1 MSLATLQ
8 NSAWDDAVQVA
19 LLLATNP
26 VGLGGVSVRAG
37 AGPVRDRWLALF
49 GELMTGQPLRRV
61 PLHINDERL
70 IGGLD
75 LAATLQRGRPV
86 AARGLLAEA
95 HGGTVV
101 LAMAERLAAST
112 VSRLT
117 AVLDTGELVLERDG
131 VSARSPVRLGV
142 VALDEGLDDEQ
153 VPAPLL
159 DRLAFLLDLSEVSH
173 TTVADPLPA
182 DWAQVVA
189 GARPL
194 MRQVLATDDT
204 VQALCHTAMAL
215 GIDSLR
221 TTLLAVQVA
230 RTAAALAGRL
240 HTEADDANC
249 AARLVLAPRAT
260 VFPPPDP
267 SDAPQEELP
276 NELDTP
282 APDDATPPPPP
293 PASDS
298 PADSPP
304 ESAQGPAPE
313 DQVLEAVEAAKA
325 AIPAG
330 LLARLQQAELQRQ
343 RGGMAGKAGAVQS
356 SGLRGRPAGVRAGAP
371 DHRARLNVIETL
383 RAAAPWQRLRQAQ
396 RAQMPGPT
404 TARRVEVRSQDFRV
418 THNKQRTAT
427 TTLFVVDASGSAALT
442 RLAETKGAVELLL
455 ADCYVRRDRVAVLAF
470 RGTACELLLPPTRS
484 LVRAKRS
491 LAGLPG
497 GGGTPLALAID
508 TATLLALAIQKKGE
522 TPVIVLLTDGLA
534 NINRQGQPGRA
545 EALQDALASA
555 SQLRATGMTVLLVDT
570 SPRPQPQAQTLASAM
585 RAVYLP
591 LPYAGPVALS
601 EAVKATT
608 AGLVPSR

>member
-1 MSLATLQ
+1 MLHTGS
-8 NSAWDDAVQVA
+8 NGHNGVWDDAVQVA

-26 VGLGGVSVRAG
+26 AGLGGVSVRAG

-49 GELMTGQPLRRV
+49 GELMAGQPLRRV

-95 HGGTVV
+95 NGGAVV

-131 VSARSPVRLGV
+131 VSARSVVRLGV
-142 VALDEGLDDEQ
+142 VALDEGLDDER
-153 VPAPLL
+153 VPAALL
-159 DRLAFLLDLSEVSH
+159 DRLAFLLDLSELSH
-173 TTVADPLPA
+173 TTIADPLPT
-182 DWAQVVA
+182 DWTEAVA
-189 GARPL
+189 AARPL
-194 MRQVLATDDT
+194 MRQVQATDDT

-240 HTEADDANC
+240 HTEADDARC
-249 AARLVLAPRAT
+249 AARLVLAPRT
-260 VFPPPDP
+260 NVLPPSDP
-267 SDAPQEELP
+267 SDAPQEDPPDEP
-276 NELDTP
+276 DMP
-282 APDDATPPPPP
+282 APDDTPPAPDNPPDPPP
-293 PASDS
+293 EPKPEPTQEPAL
-298 PADSPP
+298 
-304 ESAQGPAPE
+304 E
-313 DQVLEAVEAAKA
+313 DQVLEAAKA

-330 LLARLQQAELQRQ
+330 LLARLQQAELQLQ
-343 RGGMAGKAGAVQS
+343 RGGMAGKAGAVHT
-356 SGLRGRPAGVRAGAP
+356 GGRRGRPAGVRAGPP
-371 DHRARLNVIETL
+371 DHHTRLNVIETL

-396 RAQMPGPT
+396 RAQTQGPT

-418 THNKQRTAT
+418 THHKQRTAT

-522 TPVIVLLTDGLA
+522 TPIVVLLTDGLA
-534 NINRQGQPGRA
+534 NIDRLGQPGRA
-545 EALQDALASA
+545 QAQQDALASA
-555 SQLRATGMTVLLVDT
+555 TQLRATGMTVLLVDT
-570 SPRPQPQAQTLASAM
+570 SPRPQTQAQALASAM

-601 EAVKATT
+601 EAVKATA
-608 AGLVPSR
+608 AGLAPSR

>member
-1 MSLATLQ
+1 MSSAILRY
-8 NSAWDDAVQVA
+8 SAWDDAVQVA

-26 VGLGGVSVRAG
+26 AGLGGVSVRAG
-37 AGPVRDRWLALF
+37 AGPVRDRWLALY
-49 GELMTGQPLRRV
+49 GALMAGQPLRRV

-86 AARGLLAEA
+86 AAHGLLAEA
-95 HGGTVV
+95 NGGAVV

-131 VSARSPVRLGV
+131 VSARNPVRLGV
-142 VALDEGLDDEQ
+142 VALDEGLDDEH
-153 VPAPLL
+153 VPAALL
-159 DRLAFLLDLSEVSH
+159 DRLAFLLDLSELSH
-173 TTVADPLPA
+173 TVTADPVPA
-182 DWAQVVA
+182 DWVQAVA
-189 GARPL
+189 TARPL
-194 MRQVLATDDT
+194 MGQVEATEAVVQVLC
-204 VQALCHTAMAL
+204 QTAVTL

-221 TTLLAVQVA
+221 TALLAVQVA
-230 RTAAALAGRL
+230 RTSAALAGRR

-260 VFPPPDP
+260 VIPPPEP
-267 SDAPQEELP
+267 PDAADTEPPHEPDTPEP
-276 NELDTP
+276 DSTP
-282 APDDATPPPPP
+282 APDVTPPPE
-293 PASDS
+293 PAQE
-298 PADSPP
+298 PVL
-304 ESAQGPAPE
+304 E
-313 DQVLEAVEAAKA
+313 DQVLQAARA

-343 RGGMAGKAGAVQS
+343 RGGTAGKAGALQS
-356 SGLRGRPAGVRAGAP
+356 GGLRGRPAGVRAGTP
-371 DHRARLNVIETL
+371 DHRVRLNVIETL

-396 RAQMPGPT
+396 RAQSPGPT
-404 TARRVEVRSQDFRV
+404 PERRVEVRSQDFRV

-470 RGTACELLLPPTRS
+470 RGTTCELLLPPTRS

-497 GGGTPLALAID
+497 GGGTPLAQAIE
-508 TATLLALAIQKKGE
+508 TVTRLALAIQKKGE
-522 TPVIVLLTDGLA
+522 TPVIVLLTDGMA
-534 NINRQGQPGRA
+534 NVNRLGRPGRA

-555 SQLRATGMTVLLVDT
+555 AELRATGMTVLLVDT
-570 SPRPQPQAQTLASAM
+570 SPRSQPQAQALASAM

-608 AGLVPSR
+608 AGLAPSR

>member
-1 MSLATLQ
+1 MDHTGHSVI
-8 NSAWDDAVQVA
+8 WEDAVKVA

-26 VGLGGVSVRAG
+26 VGLGGASVRAG
-37 AGPVRDRWLALF
+37 AGPVRDRWLALLS
-49 GELMTGQPLRRV
+49 ELMGGQPLRRV

-70 IGGLD
+70 MGGLD

-95 HGGTVV
+95 HGGAVV

-131 VSARSPVRLGV
+131 VSARSTVRLGV
-142 VALDEGLDDEQ
+142 VALDEGLDDEH
-153 VPAPLL
+153 VPAALL

-182 DWAQVVA
+182 DWAQAVA
-189 GARPL
+189 DARPL

-215 GIDSLR
+215 GIGSLR

-240 HTEADDANC
+240 HTEADDASC

-267 SDAPQEELP
+267 SDAPQEDQP
-276 NELDTP
+276 NEPDTP
-282 APDDATPPPPP
+282 APDDATPPP
-293 PASDS
+293 A
-298 PADSPP
+298 ADSPSAPPP
-304 ESAQGPAPE
+304 ETEPEPLQEPALE
-313 DQVLEAVEAAKA
+313 DQVLEAAKA

-356 SGLRGRPAGVRAGAP
+356 SGRRGRPAGVRAGAP

-396 RAQMPGPT
+396 RAQTQELT
-404 TARRVEVRSQDFRV
+404 TGRRVEVRSQDFRV

-534 NINRQGQPGRA
+534 NINRSGQPGRA

-555 SQLRATGMTVLLVDT
+555 TQLRATGMTVLLVDT

-585 RAVYLP
+585 GAVYLP

-601 EAVKATT
+601 EAVKVTT

>member
-1 MSLATLQ
+1 MLRY
-8 NSAWDDAVQVA
+8 SAWDDAVQVA
-19 LLLATNP
+19 LLFATNP
-26 VGLGGVSVRAG
+26 AGLGGVSVRAG

-49 GELMTGQPLRRV
+49 GALMAGHPLRRV

-86 AARGLLAEA
+86 AAHGLLAEA
-95 HGGTVV
+95 NGGAVV

-131 VSARSPVRLGV
+131 VSARNSVRLGV
-142 VALDEGLDDEQ
+142 VALDEGLDDEH
-153 VPAPLL
+153 VPAALL
-159 DRLAFLLDLSEVSH
+159 DRLAFLLDLSELSH
-173 TTVADPLPA
+173 TVTADPIPA
-182 DWAQVVA
+182 DWVQAVA
-189 GARPL
+189 TARPL
-194 MRQVLATDDT
+194 MGQVEATEAVVQVLC
-204 VQALCHTAMAL
+204 QTAVTL

-221 TTLLAVQVA
+221 TALLAVQVA
-230 RTAAALAGRL
+230 RTSAALAGRR

-260 VFPPPDP
+260 VIPPPEP
-267 SDAPQEELP
+267 PDAADTEPPREPDTSEP
-276 NELDTP
+276 DSTP
-282 APDDATPPPPP
+282 APDVTPPSPDTPPPE
-293 PASDS
+293 PAQE
-298 PADSPP
+298 PAL
-304 ESAQGPAPE
+304 E
-313 DQVLEAVEAAKA
+313 DQVLQAARA

-343 RGGMAGKAGAVQS
+343 RGGTAGKAGALQS
-356 SGLRGRPAGVRAGAP
+356 GGRRGRPAGVRTGTP
-371 DHRARLNVIETL
+371 DHRVRLNVIETL

-396 RAQMPGPT
+396 RAQSPGPT
-404 TARRVEVRSQDFRV
+404 PERRVEVRSQDFRV

-470 RGTACELLLPPTRS
+470 RGTTCELLLPPTRS

-497 GGGTPLALAID
+497 GGGTPLAQAIE
-508 TATLLALAIQKKGE
+508 TATRLALAIQKKGE
-522 TPVIVLLTDGLA
+522 TPVIVLLTDGMA
-534 NINRQGQPGRA
+534 NVNRLGRPGRA

-555 SQLRATGMTVLLVDT
+555 AELRATGMTVLLVDT
-570 SPRPQPQAQTLASAM
+570 SPRSQPQAQALASAM

-608 AGLVPSR
+608 AGLAPSR

>member
-1 MSLATLQ
+1 MHRTGV
-8 NSAWDDAVQVA
+8 WDDAVQAA

-26 VGLGGVSVRAG
+26 AGLGGVSVRAG

-49 GELMTGQPLRRV
+49 GELMAGQPLRRV

-70 IGGLD
+70 VGGLD

-95 HGGTVV
+95 DGGAVV
-101 LAMAERLAAST
+101 LAMAERLATST

-131 VSARSPVRLGV
+131 VSARSAVRLGV
-142 VALDEGLDDEQ
+142 VALDEGLDDEH
-153 VPAPLL
+153 VPAALL
-159 DRLAFLLDLSEVSH
+159 DRLAFLLDLTEVSH
-173 TTVADPLPA
+173 SGVTDPLPT
-182 DWAQVVA
+182 DWAQAVA
-189 GARPL
+189 AARPRV
-194 MRQVLATDDT
+194 RQVQATDDT
-204 VQALCHTAMAL
+204 VQALCHAAMAL

-240 HTEADDANC
+240 HTSPEDAAG

-267 SDAPQEELP
+267 SDAPQEDPADGPDRPEP
-276 NELDTP
+276 DEPAP
-282 APDDATPPPPP
+282 APDSPSAPPP
-293 PASDS
+293 
-298 PADSPP
+298 
-304 ESAQGPAPE
+304 EAQQEPGLE
-313 DQVLEAVEAAKA
+313 DQVLEAAKA

-343 RGGMAGKAGAVQS
+343 RGAAAGKAGAMQS
-356 SGLRGRPAGVRAGAP
+356 SGRRGRPAGVRAGAP
-371 DHRARLNVIETL
+371 DHKTRLNVIETL

-418 THNKQRTAT
+418 THHQQRTAT

-534 NINRQGQPGRA
+534 NINRLGQPGRT
-545 EALQDALASA
+545 EAQQDALASA
-555 SQLRATGMTVLLVDT
+555 AQLRATGMTVLLVDT
-570 SPRPQPQAQTLASAM
+570 SPRPQPQAQAVASAM

-601 EAVKATT
+601 EAVKATA
-608 AGLVPSR
+608 AGLAPNR